1 MFREKYLKAEHDFC
15 KGKVFL
21 NILCNIEVFILENY
35 RGLNS
40 LKKKYN

>member
-1 MFREKYLKAEHDFC
+1 MSMEKYLKAEHDFC

-35 RGLNS
+35 IGLIS
-40 LKKKYN
+40 LKKEI